1 MKSVY
6 RMLRIVNRRQEIY
19 DYFHNNGDC
28 QQFFF
33 DAAQKER
40 YAAYYTRYAAYYTS
54 MYLVQDTSESLLAH
68 RARGFFSDPLAAYLE
83 FWGVMQA
90 LIIQQDSIS
99 DLYEAVTSAEL
110 DIRALDSWQAVR
122 TLRNACAGHP
132 AKRDRPKNF
141 PVTRTFMG
149 RRFGGYPAITY
160 EQWQAQGGI
169 SHPTVKLAAL
179 IDVYEGSGGQASG
192 GVAVDEGAMATF
204 HQAKML
210 DR

>member
-1 MKSVY
+1 
-6 RMLRIVNRRQEIY
+6 
-19 DYFHNNGDC
+19 
-28 QQFFF
+28 
-33 DAAQKER
+33 
-40 YAAYYTRYAAYYTS
+40 
-54 MYLVQDTSESLLAH
+54 
-68 RARGFFSDPLAAYLE
+68 
-83 FWGVMQA
+83 MQA

-179 IDVYEGSGGQASG
+179 TDG
-192 GVAVDEGAMATF
+192 
-204 HQAKML
+204 HAKEAEAKLVEVLQSMKEQWPPSTKQKC
-210 DR
+210 